1 MSSRDQILKSIRN
14 QIVAAVD
21 HPGLAGDW
29 IRYDDRVAHFSSVL
43 AAVGGVAHV
52 VDSSEQ
58 ILAQLKQVPAFAAGK
73 KIVSL
78 CAEVAG
84 NVDFAAVEDPHQL
97 EDVDFAVLPAQFA
110 VAENGAVWVDD
121 ADVKHRVIYFI
132 PQHLSF
138 IVPAPAN
145 AADAIVDNMHQA
157 YERLSFGEPRF
168 GAFISGPS
176 KTADIE
182 QSLVIGAHGA
192 RSLNVFF
199 LRQ

>member
-14 QIVAAVD
+14 QVVASVD

-29 IRYDDRVAHFSSVL
+29 IRYDDRVAHFATVL
-43 AAVGGVAHV
+43 TAVGGAAHV
-52 VDSSEQ
+52 VDSAEEITAELSR
-58 ILAQLKQVPAFAAGK
+58 VPAFAHAS

-78 CAEVAG
+78 CDQISG
-84 NVDFAAVEDPHQL
+84 NVDFDAIDDPHAL

-121 ADVKHRVIYFI
+121 AAVKHRVIYFI

-138 IVPAPAN
+138 IVRSPTHV
-145 AADAIVDNMHQA
+145 ADAIVDNMHQA
-157 YERLSFGEPRF
+157 YERISLGEPQF
-168 GAFISGPS
+168 GTFVSGPS

>member
-1 MSSRDQILKSIRN
+1 MSSRDQILNNIRN
-14 QIVAAVD
+14 QIVASVD
-21 HPGLAGDW
+21 HPGLAGEW
-29 IRYDDRVAHFSSVL
+29 IRYDDRVEHYATVL
-43 AAVGGVAHV
+43 AAVGGTAHV
-52 VDSSEQ
+52 VDSAEQ
-58 ILAQLKQVPAFAAGK
+58 ILAELNQVPAFAAAK
-73 KIVSL
+73 KVVSL
-78 CAEVAG
+78 CGEVAG
-84 NVDFAAVEDPHQL
+84 NVDFAQIDDPHKL
-97 EDVDFAVLPAQFA
+97 EDVDFAILPAQFA

-138 IVPAPAN
+138 IVPAPQD

-157 YERLSFGEPRF
+157 YERLSFGQPRF
-168 GAFISGPS
+168 GTFVSGPS